1 MPKISEE
8 QRQTRK
14 QVILDS
20 ALELFSTKGYFP
32 TSITDIAIHAAVSK
46 GAIYTYFK
54 SKEEIFLTL
63 ADNLHNISDRNKQFM
78 NHINEGN
85 LSLSEKLLSLW
96 DDITAQW
103 TEENLVFARLQ
114 YEVLLEASKSP
125 ELKQMMMARSK
136 ESLQLVQ
143 KIIHESIGESDP
155 AKLAAFSRLWWA
167 QIDGL
172 VAYFISHGVTPDPEE
187 MSRIRNLIQYMTNYL
202 EE

>member
-1 MPKISEE
+1 MPKISDE
-8 QRQTRK
+8 QRQVRK

-20 ALELFSTKGYFP
+20 ALELFSKNGYFP

-46 GAIYTYFK
+46 GAIYTYFT

-63 ADNLHNISDRNKQFM
+63 ADNLHNISQRNKQFM
-78 NHINEGN
+78 DHINEGN

-96 DDITAQW
+96 DNITAQW

-114 YEVLLEASKSP
+114 YEVWLEASKSP

-136 ESLQLVQ
+136 ESLQLVET
-143 KIIHESIGESDP
+143 IIQESLEESDP
-155 AKLAAFSRLWWA
+155 EKSAAFARFWWA

-187 MSRIRNLIQYMTNYL
+187 MSRIREMIQHMIDYL